1 MRIRPI
7 FGGVL
12 GFLVSLPQAS
22 CREEA
27 VPEAV
32 LSASD
37 QNLVSREESLTF
49 NQDIAPIIFE
59 QCSPCHRP
67 RGTAPFPL
75 LSYFDVKRRAQQIA
89 QVTES
94 RYMPPW
100 LPEPSEHQFI
110 GERRLHQSE
119 IQSIKR
125 WIQQGAIEGDRDALP
140 QTPSWPSGWQLGT
153 PDLVVQMPESYLK
166 IASPRDTWRNFII
179 PLGVTRTRYV
189 KAVDLKPG
197 NPKIVHHAVMEI
209 DRFHK
214 SSQFDAE
221 DAQPGFD
228 GMRNG
233 TLGLG
238 PFAENPDGQYLGW
251 TPGKVPYPGDEGIAW
266 RLDPGTDLILQ
277 LHMPATGKDEVV
289 QSSIALYFSN
299 DPPTRFPF
307 SFLLASRDI
316 DIPPG
321 VQDYTIQE
329 EYVLPVDVEVLGV
342 FPHAHYLCR
351 EMLGYALLPEGEQ
364 KILIHIKEWDFNWQ
378 DEYRYVDPV
387 YLPKGTRIGM
397 RYRYDNSVN
406 NARNPSNPP
415 KRVLYGE
422 QSTDEMG
429 ELAVQVLP
437 SNKNELEKDFL
448 RYQILAGL
456 KRQKKALAEEPTDFR
471 GHNAMGDGLLFLGR
485 SEEAEFHFREVA
497 RLQPQSSIAHA
508 KLANMLEKRGQLKEA
523 TEHYSIA
530 ARLDPENVEIHLN
543 LAILLQVQGQ
553 LKEALDH
560 YRKVLRLQPE
570 TVVAQVNLGILLGSQ
585 GHVENSIKY
594 FRLALRIDP
603 DYAPAHMNLGVS
615 LRTLGKLDQAVHHL
629 RRALEIDP
637 DLAAAQTN
645 LQKTLEMLDQ
655 LGKP

>member
-1 MRIRPI
+1 M
-7 FGGVL
+7 
-12 GFLVSLPQAS
+12 
-22 CREEA
+22 
-27 VPEAV
+27 
-32 LSASD
+32 
-37 QNLVSREESLTF
+37 
-49 NQDIAPIIFE
+49 
-59 QCSPCHRP
+59 
-67 RGTAPFPL
+67 
-75 LSYFDVKRRAQQIA
+75 
-89 QVTES
+89 
-94 RYMPPW
+94 
-100 LPEPSEHQFI
+100 
-110 GERRLHQSE
+110 
-119 IQSIKR
+119 
-125 WIQQGAIEGDRDALP
+125 
-140 QTPSWPSGWQLGT
+140 
-153 PDLVVQMPESYLK
+153 
-166 IASPRDTWRNFII
+166 
-179 PLGVTRTRYV
+179 
-189 KAVDLKPG
+189 
-197 NPKIVHHAVMEI
+197 
-209 DRFHK
+209 
-214 SSQFDAE
+214 
-221 DAQPGFD
+221 
-228 GMRNG
+228 
-233 TLGLG
+233 
-238 PFAENPDGQYLGW
+238 
-251 TPGKVPYPGDEGIAW
+251 
-266 RLDPGTDLILQ
+266 
-277 LHMPATGKDEVV
+277 
-289 QSSIALYFSN
+289 
-299 DPPTRFPF
+299 
-307 SFLLASRDI
+307 
-316 DIPPG
+316 
-321 VQDYTIQE
+321 
-329 EYVLPVDVEVLGV
+329 